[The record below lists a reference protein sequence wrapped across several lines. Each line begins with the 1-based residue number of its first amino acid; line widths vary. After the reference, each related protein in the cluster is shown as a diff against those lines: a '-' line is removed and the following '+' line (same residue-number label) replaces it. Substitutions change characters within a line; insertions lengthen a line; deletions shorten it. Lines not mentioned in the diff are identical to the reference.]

1 MTGVLFFE
9 VFEIE
14 GWEIMWVL
22 ARRYGVTEIV
32 VELDVLGCNGE
43 IEEEDGH

>member
-14 GWEIMWVL
+14 GWEIKCISGWG
-22 ARRYGVTEIV
+22 YGVAEIV
-32 VELDVLGCNGE
+32 MQLDVLGCHWKR
-43 IEEEDGH
+43 EDDGY

>member
-14 GWEIMWVL
+14 GWEIKWIL
-22 ARRYGVTEIV
+22 GWGYGMAEIV
-32 VELDVLGCNGE
+32 MQLDVLGCNGKRGD
-43 IEEEDGH
+43 DGY